1 MNFSSILAIG
11 KLSIILAVVGVVIL
25 VIALILRKRQA

>member
-1 MNFSSILAIG
+1 MDFSLMLAIS

-25 VIALILRKRQA
+25 VIALVLKKSKS